1 VYKKLVLFMVA
12 ATLVVAHAPGA
23 SAIGVF
29 GSYWDGKDPDAGY
42 GLGLIHKFGIV
53 PIVSVDVRASW
64 VDFGDDV
71 SVIPLE
77 ATARA
82 KLGLFFGGLGIGY
95 YIFDASAGGA
105 DADNAVGGYGVLGIE
120 FSPLGIG
127 GFGELKYTIVETDVG
142 PAKLDAEGIGVN
154 VGVVFRW

>member
-1 VYKKLVLFMVA
+1 VHKKICALILA
-12 ATLVVAHAPGA
+12 ATLVAALAPGA
-23 SAIGVF
+23 GAIGVF
-29 GSYWDGKDPDAGY
+29 GSYWNGKDPDDGY
-42 GLGLIHKFGIV
+42 GLGLIHKFAIV

-71 SVIPLE
+71 SVFPLE

-82 KLGLFFGGLGIGY
+82 KLGLFYGGLGLGY
-95 YIFDASAGGA
+95 YIFDANAGGNE
-105 DADNAVGGYGVLGIE
+105 ADNAVGGFGVLGIE

-142 PAKLDAEGIGVN
+142 PATMDAEGIGVN